1 MVFEGPYCTQ
11 LKSYTVNTVEDIIS
25 ITDFPYAKFN
35 VMVVMASIDIYMLLT
50 HLCNV
55 YNACCEFF

>member
-1 MVFEGPYCTQ
+1 MFFEVPYCTQ
-11 LKSYTVNTVEDIIS
+11 LKSYTVNTVEDIFS

-35 VMVVMASIDIYMLLT
+35 VMVVMASIDICMLLT

-55 YNACCEFF
+55 